1 MYRLRCIAIDDEPP
15 ALKQICSYVEKT
27 PFLELC
33 GKCKNAFEG
42 MEKIQEILPDL
53 IFADINMPGI
63 SGIDLVK
70 SLDIRCMVIFT
81 TAYSEYAIEGFRVD
95 ATDYL
100 LKPISYNDFLR
111 SAEKAR
117 KYYSLITEKEAS
129 AQKEVPVQYDIDCL
143 FVKSEYKMVR
153 IEFADIIYIES
164 RSEYMYIRT
173 ETGKPVMTLGSM
185 ISITDRLP
193 SDRFARV
200 HRTYIVNL
208 QKIKFIERKRIF
220 MQGNH
225 IIPIGEKYRD
235 DFYHRLGINSLD
247 NK

>member
-1 MYRLRCIAIDDEPP
+1 MIRLRCIAIDDEPP
-15 ALKQICSYVEKT
+15 ALKQICSYIEKT

-33 GKCKNAFEG
+33 GRCKNAFEA
-42 MEKIQEILPDL
+42 IEIINEQFPDL

-70 SLDIRCMVIFT
+70 SLNVRCMVIFT
-81 TAYSEYAIEGFRVD
+81 TAYSEYAIDGFRVD

-100 LKPISYNDFLR
+100 LKPIGYSDFLR

-117 KYYSLITEKEAS
+117 KLYQLYSE
-129 AQKEVPVQYDIDCL
+129 KEVPVSNDSDSL
-143 FVKSEYKMVR
+143 FVRSEHKMIR

-164 RSEYMYIRT
+164 RSEYLYIRT

-193 SDRFARV
+193 SDKFMRV

-220 MQGNH
+220 MQANY
-225 IIPIGEKYRD
+225 IIPVGEKYRET
-235 DFYHRLGINSLD
+235 FYQRLGISIGKD
-247 NK
+247 

>member
-1 MYRLRCIAIDDEPP
+1 MLRLRCIAIDDEPP
-15 ALKQICSYVEKT
+15 ALKQICSYIEKT
-27 PFLELC
+27 SFLELC
-33 GKCKNAFEG
+33 GKCKNGFEA
-42 MEKIQEILPDL
+42 MEIINDILPDV

-63 SGIDLVK
+63 NGVDLIK
-70 SLDIRCMVIFT
+70 SLNVRCMVIFT
-81 TAYSEYAIEGFRVD
+81 TAYSEYAVDGFKVD
-95 ATDYL
+95 AVDYL
-100 LKPISYNDFLR
+100 LKPIGYTDFLR

-117 KYYSLITEKEAS
+117 KLHQLVSEKDAPVTQDVDSLY
-129 AQKEVPVQYDIDCL
+129 VR
-143 FVKSEYKMVR
+143 SEHKVVR

-185 ISITDRLP
+185 ISLTDRLP
-193 SDRFARV
+193 SDRFIRV

-220 MQGNH
+220 MQGNY

-235 DFYHRLGINSLD
+235 DFYQHLGLNPSGKD
-247 NK
+247 

>member
-1 MYRLRCIAIDDEPP
+1 MIRLRCIAIDDEPP
-15 ALKQICSYVEKT
+15 ALKQICSYIEKT

-33 GKCKNAFEG
+33 GRCKNAFEA
-42 MEKIQEILPDL
+42 MEMINEVLPDL

-70 SLDIRCMVIFT
+70 SLNVRCMVIFT
-81 TAYSEYAIEGFRVD
+81 TAYSEYAIDGFRVD

-100 LKPISYNDFLR
+100 LKPIGYTDFLR

-117 KYYSLITEKEAS
+117 KLYLLVSEKEA
-129 AQKEVPVQYDIDCL
+129 PVSQDSDCL
-143 FVKSEYKMVR
+143 FVRSEHKMVR

-164 RSEYMYIRT
+164 RSEYMYVRT
-173 ETGKPVMTLGSM
+173 ETGKPIMTLGSM
-185 ISITDRLP
+185 ISMTERLP
-193 SDRFARV
+193 SDKFMRV

-235 DFYHRLGINSLD
+235 AFYQHIGVNTLGKD
-247 NK
+247 

>member
-1 MYRLRCIAIDDEPP
+1 MLKLRCIAIDDEPP
-15 ALKQICSYVEKT
+15 ALMQICSYIEKT

-33 GKCKNAFEG
+33 GRSKNAFEA
-42 MEKIQEILPDL
+42 MEMINGVLPDL

-63 SGIDLVK
+63 SGIDLIK
-70 SLDIRCMVIFT
+70 SLKVRCMVIFT

-100 LKPISYNDFLR
+100 LKPISYADFLR

-117 KYYSLITEKEAS
+117 KLYRLVTEKKMS
-129 AQKEVPVQYDIDCL
+129 VPQDVDSLY
-143 FVKSEYKMVR
+143 VRSEHKMVR
-153 IEFADIIYIES
+153 IEFAEIIYIES

-185 ISITDRLP
+185 MSITERLP
-193 SDRFARV
+193 SDRFMRV

-220 MQGNH
+220 MQGNY

-235 DFYHRLGINSLD
+235 DFYQHLGLNPLGKD
-247 NK
+247 